1 MKEIF
6 LCYRS
11 SLHYKS
17 QWLEYMQKYYS
28 DTSRIF
34 CEVKRHVEEII
45 EGTAKAFLHDK
56 VDQFKETVF
65 IS

>member
-1 MKEIF
+1 
-6 LCYRS
+6 
-11 SLHYKS
+11 
-17 QWLEYMQKYYS
+17 MQKYYS